1 MEKIARKEI
10 VVHLEINKIISDV
23 QHGFVQGKSCQTQLL
38 ILLSNSGQNGWRKET
53 HLTACMLT
61 TGKLSIRSHTS
72 D

>member
-38 ILLSNSGQNGWRKET
+38 TLLSNSGQNGWRKEN
-53 HLTACMLT
+53 HLTVCILT
-61 TGKLSIRSHTS
+61 TGKPSSRCHTS